1 MLEGPCGE
9 IGVRIATWN
18 VNSLRMRLDQVLA
31 WLAEERP
38 EVLCLQETKVSD
50 DLFPWQPIEALGYRA
65 VFSGQKAYNGVA
77 ILSLLPMEDLRI
89 GFEGLLSNV
98 AEGEGEG
105 EGEGLTAQKR
115 VISALIEGVRVVNLY
130 VPNGASL
137 SSPKYAYKLEWLAC
151 LERALGAL
159 RSQGDPLVVVGDFN
173 IALEARD
180 IHAPERLS
188 GGIMASEAERQALR
202 QALGP
207 DLRDAFRVFEP
218 ASGHWSWWD
227 YRSGAWETG
236 RGWRIDH
243 IYIDDQLL
251 DFATGCVIHQRLRG
265 NAQPSDHAPVVVHLA
280 WPPSEAD
287 QDEESDEF

>member
-1 MLEGPCGE
+1 MLVGPCGE
-9 IGVRIATWN
+9 SGVRIATWN
-18 VNSLRMRLDQVLA
+18 VNSLRIRLDQVLA

-50 DLFPWQPIEALGYRA
+50 DLFPWQPIEALGYGA
-65 VFSGQKAYNGVA
+65 VFSGQKSYNGVA
-77 ILSLLPMEDLRI
+77 ILSLLPFEDLRI
-89 GFEGLLSNV
+89 GFEGLLSDEADAE
-98 AEGEGEG
+98 AEG
-105 EGEGLTAQKR
+105 LAAQKR
-115 VISALIEGVRVVNLY
+115 VISALIDGVRVVNLY

-151 LERALGAL
+151 LERALGVL

-188 GGIMASEAERQALR
+188 GGIMASEAERLALK

-207 DLRDAFRVFEP
+207 ELRDAFRVFEP

-243 IYIDDQLL
+243 IYIDEKLL
-251 DFATGCVIHQRLRG
+251 YLATGCVIHPRLRG
-265 NAQPSDHAPVVVHLA
+265 TPPPSDHAPVVVHLA
-280 WPPSEAD
+280 WPPAEAE
-287 QDEESDEF
+287 QDEELESEF

>member
-1 MLEGPCGE
+1 MLDGACGE
-9 IGVRIATWN
+9 PGVRIATWN
-18 VNSLRMRLDQVLA
+18 VNSLRIRLDQVLA
-31 WLAEERP
+31 WLAEESP
-38 EVLCLQETKVSD
+38 DVLCLQETKVSD

-77 ILSLLPMEDLRI
+77 ILSRLPLEDLRI
-89 GFEGLLSNV
+89 GFDGLLSDDAE
-98 AEGEGEG
+98 AEG
-105 EGEGLTAQKR
+105 LADQKR
-115 VISALIEGVRVVNLY
+115 VISALIDGIRVVNLY

-137 SSPKYAYKLEWLAC
+137 KSPKYAYKLEWLAC
-151 LERALGAL
+151 LERALEAL
-159 RSQGDPLVVVGDFN
+159 RCQGDPLVVVGDFN
-173 IALEARD
+173 IALEDRD
-180 IHAPERLS
+180 IHSPERLS

-207 DLRDAFRVFEP
+207 ELRDVFRVFEP

-243 IYIDDQLL
+243 IYFDDQLL

-265 NAQPSDHAPVVVHLA
+265 NPQPSDHAPVVAHLA
-280 WPPSEAD
+280 WPPAEAD
-287 QDEESDEF
+287 QDEAAEEF